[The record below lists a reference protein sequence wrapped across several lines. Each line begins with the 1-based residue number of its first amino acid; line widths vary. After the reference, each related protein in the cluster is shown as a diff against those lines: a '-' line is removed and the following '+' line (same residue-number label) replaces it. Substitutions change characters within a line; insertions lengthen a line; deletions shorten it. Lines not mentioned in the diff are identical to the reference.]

1 MKKKFLYSSR
11 KAKGLNFD
19 KLEEMEAM
27 SIKIANTFTR
37 KDVGAG
43 SMVKPGKGKYF
54 DPKEEDTRI
63 FVTFDIQDRD
73 ERWGSE
79 IGNLNAIESWHDVID
94 VAPDGN
100 SFEFKGDVTLTVTG
114 DTIVFALA

>member
-1 MKKKFLYSSR
+1 MAKKFLYSSR

-27 SIKIANTFTR
+27 SIKVANTFTR
-37 KDVGAG
+37 QDVGAG
-43 SMVKPGKGKYF
+43 SMVKPPKGKYF
-54 DPKEEDTRI
+54 KPEDDSTRI
-63 FVTFDIQDRD
+63 FVTFDIEGRD

-94 VAPDGN
+94 VEGN
-100 SFEFKGDVTLTVTG
+100 SFEFKGDVTITVTG
-114 DTIVFALA
+114 DTIVFALV

>member
-1 MKKKFLYSSR
+1 MAKKFLYSSR

-63 FVTFDIQDRD
+63 FVTFDIEGRD

-79 IGNLNAIESWHDVID
+79 IGNLNAIPSFKDVID
-94 VAPDGN
+94 ADET
-100 SFEFKGDVTLTVTG
+100 SFEFKGDVTITVTG